1 MRNLL
6 FVVPTKADKSDCTK
20 ADRRSELSTDTQP
33 PTLSLEALLQLDGV
47 QPRRQLG
54 PERRQVNKLR
64 HVYRVHNL
72 DQRPKARQTRV

>member
-1 MRNLL
+1 MEL
-6 FVVPTKADKSDCTK
+6 T
-20 ADRRSELSTDTQP
+20 RRSALSTDTHI

-54 PERRQVNKLR
+54 PERWQVNKSR

-72 DQRPKARQTRV
+72 DQCPKARQTQV